1 MWPHKW
7 LEAKRWEADR
17 VLRERSVG
25 ELAELGMEVLK

>member
-7 LEAKRWEADR
+7 LEAKRWEAGL
-17 VLRERSVG
+17 VLRGRSVG